1 VTLLPGHRGDGAV
14 ARLATAWRALTGSAP
29 AAAVTLG
36 LLGCL
41 CAGLAVA
48 GPRAGAELRST
59 ALSKLIAAAPAANKT
74 VVASTEDG
82 TLSSPAGLSASQLLR
97 GKQQLRRNLRG
108 LPLSPAADDWS
119 SLTTPL
125 VSVTDNTPTL
135 PATLPPKVELSYR
148 DTLASNVRLVAGRLP
163 VGQAGT
169 ATTTAGQAGSG
180 ATTVLQAAVTVAT
193 ARRFGL
199 DVGSRLALPGTS
211 LLLDVTAIVQPRN
224 SSALFWTADP
234 AAAAPQLVTVG
245 QNDYWIGGVFIGP
258 GALGALL
265 NNVDLATTQVTWTF
279 PLDLDSLSAA
289 QASLLQQQLA
299 VTLATAGR
307 FNVATVPVTVGR
319 LPAGLKHLRFRQT
332 SPAAHSLLI
341 PLDAAL
347 SSGTPAL
354 LTGFESEAA
363 AAGNVLDLLAV
374 SLAVLAAVVVL
385 LGGWLL
391 AEQRRQ
397 DFAVLRARGA
407 ARRQLAALV
416 LAVSAVTTVPG
427 VVVGAALAV
436 ALTPS
441 GPDAL
446 SWWLA
451 GLVVVAAL
459 AGPVAVTVRTHRGY
473 AAVVRPDAP
482 PARLSAVRRLV
493 VEAMLVAA
501 AAGGLVVLRDQ
512 GNARGD
518 VYASAAP
525 VLLAVG
531 VAVLVLRLYPLLVR
545 GVLLLAGQRAG
556 PAAFLG
562 LVRAARVPAGAVLP
576 AFAMVLALALVS
588 FAGMVRGAVL
598 RGEAAASWQQ
608 AGADA
613 VITGT
618 SPVTTALQR
627 SVAAVPGVRHVAAAG
642 VVTGGLASAGTGQ
655 FEVLLVDPAQYGRL
669 IAGSPLP
676 PVPAQFTASR
686 AGRGS
691 AAPVPVLA
699 SPGLAAQLGHGP
711 VTVLLNATQLVTV
724 RVVGQ
729 AADMS
734 AVFAS
739 NGGYLVLTR
748 QAAAALG
755 VAPSSLLVTGQSLN
769 EPALR
774 AAVARRDAGATIVF
788 RSRLLTR
795 LAAAP
800 LRQGAYLALALG
812 AAAAA
817 CCCLLALLL
826 SLLLSASAR
835 QLALA
840 RMTTMGLSGS
850 QARLLSVVE
859 LLPQLLAV
867 LAGGLVCGLALVPAT
882 GPALSLTVITGSASS
897 VPVQIEP
904 LWLVAVGAGLLVLAI
919 VTLTG
924 QTMLTDRTAPRS
936 LRMGE

>member
-1 VTLLPGHRGDGAV
+1 VTLLPGHRRDGDVG
-14 ARLATAWRALTGSAP
+14 RLAARWRALTGSAS
-29 AAAVTLG
+29 AAAVALG
-36 LLGCL
+36 LLTCV
-41 CAGLAVA
+41 CTGLAVA
-48 GPRAGAELRST
+48 GPRAGGELRT
-59 ALSKLIAAAPAANKT
+59 DALSKLIAAAPAANKT

-82 TLSSPAGLSASQLLR
+82 SLSSPAGLSASQLLR

-108 LPLSPAADDWS
+108 LPLSPAADDWT

-125 VSVTDNTPTL
+125 LAISDDAPTL
-135 PATLPPKVELSYR
+135 AATLPPKVELSYR
-148 DTLASNVRLVAGRLP
+148 DVLASNARLVAGRLP
-163 VGQAGT
+163 AGQAGSR
-169 ATTTAGQAGSG
+169 AGQAGSG

-199 DVGSRLALPGTS
+199 DVGSRLALPGTG
-211 LLLDVTAIVQPRN
+211 LLLAVTAIVQPRE

-245 QNDYWIGGVFIGP
+245 QNDYWIGAVFIGP
-258 GALGALL
+258 GALSALL
-265 NNVDLATTQVTWTF
+265 NNVNLATTQVTWTF
-279 PLDLDSLSAA
+279 PLSLGDLTAA
-289 QASLLQQQLA
+289 RAGLLQEQLA
-299 VTLATAGR
+299 VALASAGR
-307 FNVATVPVTVGR
+307 FNVAAVPISVGH
-319 LPAGLKHLRFRQT
+319 LPAGLKHVRFRQT
-332 SPAAHSLLI
+332 TPSARSLLI
-341 PLDAAL
+341 PLVVAL

-354 LTGFESEAA
+354 LTGFQSEAA

-407 ARRQLAALV
+407 ARGQLAALV
-416 LAVSAVTTVPG
+416 LAVSAVTAVPG
-427 VVVGAALAV
+427 VAVGAAVAV

-441 GPDAL
+441 APVAL

-459 AGPVAVTVRTHRGY
+459 AGPVLVTVRTHRGY

-501 AAGGLVVLRDQ
+501 AAGGLVVLRYQ
-512 GNARGD
+512 GDARGD

-531 VAVLVLRLYPLLVR
+531 VAVLVVRLYPLLVR
-545 GVLLLAGQRAG
+545 AVLVLAGQRAG

-562 LVRAARVPAGAVLP
+562 LVRAARAPASAMLP

-588 FAGMVRGAVL
+588 FAGMVRVAVQ

-618 SPVTTALQR
+618 GPVTATLQR
-627 SVAAVPGVRHVAAAG
+627 SVARVPGVRHVAAAG
-642 VVTGGLASAGTGQ
+642 VASGGLESAGTAQ
-655 FEVLLVDPAQYGRL
+655 FDVLLVDPAQYAQL
-669 IAGSPLP
+669 VAGSPLP
-676 PVPAQFTASR
+676 PLSAQFTASGTGPR
-686 AGRGS
+686 STG
-691 AAPVPVLA
+691 PVPVLA
-699 SPGLAAQLGHGP
+699 SPGLAGQLGHGP
-711 VTVLLNATQLVTV
+711 VTLLLNAVQVVTV

-729 AADMS
+729 SASMS
-734 AVFAS
+734 AEFAS
-739 NGGYLVLTR
+739 NGGYLVLPR
-748 QAAAALG
+748 EAAAKLR
-755 VAPSSLLVTGQSLN
+755 VAPDWMLVTGQSLDQ
-769 EPALR
+769 PALR
-774 AAVARRDAGATIVF
+774 SAVARHDAGATIVF
-788 RSRLLTR
+788 RSRLLAR

-817 CCCLLALLL
+817 CCCLLVLLL

-835 QLALA
+835 RLALA
-840 RMTTMGLSGS
+840 RMTTMGLSGA

-867 LAGGLVCGLALVPAT
+867 LAGGLACALALVPAT
-882 GPALSLTVITGSASS
+882 SPALSLTVITGSASS
-897 VPVQIEP
+897 VPVRVEP
-904 LWLVAVGAGLLVLAI
+904 LWLVAVGTGLLVLAI

-924 QTMLTDRTAPRS
+924 QTMLTDRNAPRS

>member
-1 VTLLPGHRGDGAV
+1 VSLLPGHRRDGEGG
-14 ARLATAWRALTGSAP
+14 RLAAAWRALTGSAS
-29 AAAVTLG
+29 AAAVALG
-36 LLGCL
+36 LLACL
-41 CAGLAVA
+41 CTALAVA
-48 GPRAGAELRST
+48 GPRAGGELRTT
-59 ALSKLIAAAPAANKT
+59 ALTKLIATAPAASKT
-74 VVASTEDG
+74 VVATTEDG

-108 LPLSPAADDWS
+108 LPLSAAADDWS

-125 VSVTDNTPTL
+125 LAVTDNAPAL
-135 PATLPPKVELSYR
+135 SATLPPKVELSYR
-148 DTLASNVRLVAGRLP
+148 DTLAANVRLVAGRLP
-163 VGQAGT
+163 
-169 ATTTAGQAGSG
+169 AGQAGGG

-211 LLLDVTAIVQPRN
+211 LLLAVTAIVQPRN
-224 SSALFWTADP
+224 SSALFWTAD
-234 AAAAPQLVTVG
+234 ATAAAPQLVTVG

-265 NNVDLATTQVTWTF
+265 NNVNLATTQVTWTF
-279 PLDLDSLSAA
+279 PLDLGSIPAA
-289 QASLLQQQLA
+289 EASLLRQQLTA
-299 VTLATAGR
+299 ALATAGR
-307 FNVATVPVTVGR
+307 FNIAAVPITVGH
-319 LPAGLKHLRFRQT
+319 LPAGLKHVRFRQT
-332 SPAAHSLLI
+332 SPAVHSLQI
-341 PLDAAL
+341 QLDVAL

-354 LTGFESEAA
+354 LAGFESEAA

-407 ARRQLAALV
+407 ARWQLAALV

-427 VVVGAALAV
+427 AVAGAAAAV

-441 GPDAL
+441 ASVAL

-473 AAVVRPDAP
+473 AAVVRPEAA
-482 PARLSAVRRLV
+482 PARLSTVRRLV

-545 GVLLLAGQRAG
+545 GVLRLMGQRAG

-562 LVRAARVPAGAVLP
+562 LVRAARVPASATLP

-618 SPVTTALQR
+618 GPVTATLQR
-627 SVAAVPGVRHVAAAG
+627 SVGAVPGAQHVAAAG
-642 VVTGGLASAGTGQ
+642 VVTGGLASAGTAQ
-655 FEVLLVDPAQYGRL
+655 FDVLLVDPAQYARI

-676 PVPAQFTASR
+676 QAPAQFTASG

-691 AAPVPVLA
+691 RAPVPVLA
-699 SPGLAAQLGHGP
+699 SPSLAAQLGHGP
-711 VTVLLNATQLVTV
+711 VTLLLNATELVTV

-734 AVFAS
+734 AVFAAS
-739 NGGYLVLTR
+739 GGYLVLSR
-748 QAAAALG
+748 EAAAALR
-755 VAPSSLLVTGQSLN
+755 VAPNSLLVTGQSLN
-769 EPALR
+769 ERALR
-774 AAVARRDAGATIVF
+774 AVVARYDAGATIVF

-795 LAAAP
+795 LGAAP

-817 CCCLLALLL
+817 CCCLLVLLL

-835 QLALA
+835 QLALT
-840 RMTTMGLSGS
+840 RMTTMGLSGA
-850 QARLLSVVE
+850 QARLLSMIE

-867 LAGGLVCGLALVPAT
+867 LAGGVACALALVPT
-882 GPALSLTVITGSASS
+882 TSPALSLTVITGSASS
-897 VPVQIEP
+897 VPVRIEP
-904 LWLVAVGAGLLVLAI
+904 LWLVGVGAGLLVLAI

-924 QTMLTDRTAPRS
+924 QTMLTDRNAPRS

>member
-1 VTLLPGHRGDGAV
+1 MTQQAEGGGANGRFGTALA
-14 ARLATAWRALTGSAP
+14 ARWRALTGSAP
-29 AAAVTLG
+29 AATIALG
-36 LLGCL
+36 LLACL

-48 GPRAGAELRST
+48 GPRAGAELRSA
-59 ALSKLIAAAPAANKT
+59 ALSKRIAAAPAADKT

-97 GKQQLRRNLRG
+97 GKQQLRRNLGR

-125 VSVTDNTPTL
+125 LSVTDDAPTL

-148 DTLASNVRLVAGRLP
+148 DTLAPNVRLVAGRLP
-163 VGQAGT
+163 AGL
-169 ATTTAGQAGSG
+169 AGSTAGQAGG
-180 ATTVLQAAVTVAT
+180 TATTVLQAAVTLVT

-199 DVGSRLALPGTS
+199 DVGSRLTLPGTS
-211 LLLDVTAIVQPRN
+211 LLLAVTAIVQPRN
-224 SSALFWTADP
+224 SSALFWTTDP
-234 AAAAPQLVTVG
+234 AVAAPQLVTVG

-258 GALGALL
+258 GALSALL

-279 PLDLDSLSAA
+279 PLDLTSIPAA
-289 QASLLQQQLA
+289 QAGPLQQQLA

-307 FNVATVPVTVGR
+307 FNVAAVPITVGH
-319 LPAGLKHLRFRQT
+319 LPPGRKHLRFRQT
-332 SPAAHSLLI
+332 SPAARSVVI
-341 PLDAAL
+341 PLTVAL
-347 SSGTPAL
+347 SSGTAAL
-354 LTGFESEAA
+354 LTGFQAEAA

-385 LGGWLL
+385 LAGWLL

-397 DFAVLRARGA
+397 DLAVLRARGA

-416 LAVSAVTTVPG
+416 LAPSAVATVPG
-427 VVVGAALAV
+427 AVAGVALAV

-441 GPDAL
+441 APAAL

-451 GLVVVAAL
+451 GLVVVAGL
-459 AGPVAVTVRTHRGY
+459 AGPAAVTAATHRGY

-482 PARLSAVRRLV
+482 PARLSTVRRLV

-501 AAGGLVVLRDQ
+501 AIGGLVVLRDQ

-545 GVLLLAGQRAG
+545 AALRLTGQRAG
-556 PAAFLG
+556 PTAFLG
-562 LVRAARVPAGAVLP
+562 LVRAARVPASAMLP

-598 RGEAAASWQQ
+598 RGETAVSWQQ

-613 VITGT
+613 VVTGT
-618 SPVTTALQR
+618 GPVTRALQR
-627 SVAAVPGVRHVAAAG
+627 SVATVSGVRYVAAAG
-642 VVTGGLASAGTGQ
+642 VVTGGLESSGTAQ
-655 FEVLLVDPAQYGRL
+655 FDVLLVDPAQYARL

-676 PVPAQFTASR
+676 PVPADFTASS
-686 AGRGS
+686 AGRDS
-691 AAPVPVLA
+691 AGPVPVLA
-699 SPGLAAQLGHGP
+699 SPGLAAQLGRGP
-711 VTVLLNATQLVTV
+711 VTVLLNATRLVTV

-734 AVFAS
+734 AVFPA
-739 NGGYLVLTR
+739 NGGHLVLTR

-755 VAPSSLLVTGQSLN
+755 VTPNSLLVSGQSLN
-769 EPALR
+769 EPTLR
-774 AAVARRDAGATIVF
+774 AAVARHDAGATIVF
-788 RSRLLTR
+788 RSQLLTR

-817 CCCLLALLL
+817 CCCLLVLLL

-840 RMTTMGLSGS
+840 RMTTMGLSGG
-850 QARLLSVVE
+850 QTRLLSVVE
-859 LLPQLLAV
+859 MLPQLLAV
-867 LAGGLVCGLALVPAT
+867 LAGGLACALALVPAT

-924 QTMLTDRTAPRS
+924 QTLLTDRNAPRS

>member
-1 VTLLPGHRGDGAV
+1 VPVMLRPGHRGGREHG
-14 ARLATAWRALTGSAP
+14 RLAIRLGARWRAVTGSAS
-29 AAAVTLG
+29 AAAIAVG
-36 LLGCL
+36 LLACL
-41 CAGLAVA
+41 CTALAVA
-48 GPRAGAELRST
+48 GPRAGSELHT
-59 ALSKLIAAAPAANKT
+59 DALRKLIATAPAANKA
-74 VVASTEDG
+74 VLASTEDG
-82 TLSSPAGLSASQLLR
+82 TLSNPAGLSADQLLL

-125 VSVTDNTPTL
+125 LPVTDNAPTL

-148 DTLASNVRLVAGRLP
+148 DTLASNVRLASGRLP
-163 VGQAGT
+163 AGQSGDGT
-169 ATTTAGQAGSG
+169 A
-180 ATTVLQAAVTVAT
+180 TVLQAAITDAT

-199 DVGSRLALPGTS
+199 GLGSRLVLPGTS
-211 LLLDVTAIVQPRN
+211 LVLAVTAIVQPRHP
-224 SSALFWTADP
+224 SALFWTADP
-234 AAAAPQLVTVG
+234 AVAAPQLVTVG

-279 PLDLDSLSAA
+279 PLDLGSIQAA
-289 QASLLQQQLA
+289 QASLLEQQLA
-299 VTLATAGR
+299 VALATAGR
-307 FNVATVPVTVGR
+307 FNVASVPITVGH
-319 LPAGLKHLRFRQT
+319 LPAGLKHVRFRQST
-332 SPAAHSLLI
+332 PAVHSLQI
-341 PLDAAL
+341 PLDVTL
-347 SSGTPAL
+347 SSGTPGL

-363 AAGNVLDLLAV
+363 AVGSVLDLLAV
-374 SLAVLAAVVVL
+374 SLAVLAAVMVL

-407 ARRQLAALV
+407 ARWQLAARV
-416 LAVSAVTTVPG
+416 TAVTALTAVPG
-427 VVVGAALAV
+427 VAVGTAV
-436 ALTPS
+436 AVTLTPS
-441 GPDAL
+441 GQDAL

-451 GLVVVAAL
+451 GLVTVAAL

-473 AAVVRPDAP
+473 APVVRPDAP
-482 PARLSAVRRLV
+482 PARLPAVRRLV
-493 VEAMLVAA
+493 VEAFLVAA

-512 GNARGD
+512 GGARGD

-545 GVLLLAGQRAG
+545 GVLRLTRQRAG

-562 LVRAARVPAGAVLP
+562 LVRAARVPASATLP

-588 FAGMVRGAVL
+588 FAGMVRGSVQ
-598 RGEAAASWQQ
+598 RGEVAASWQQ

-618 SPVTTALQR
+618 GPVTPALQR
-627 SVAAVPGVRHVAAAG
+627 SVAAVPGVRHVATAG
-642 VVTGGLASAGTGQ
+642 VVAGGLASAGTAQ
-655 FEVLLVDPAQYGRL
+655 FDVLLVDPVQYARL
-669 IAGSPLP
+669 VAGSPLP
-676 PVPAQFTASR
+676 PVPAEFTAS
-686 AGRGS
+686 S
-691 AAPVPVLA
+691 ARHDSTGPVPVLA
-699 SPGLAAQLGHGP
+699 SPDLTALLGHGP
-711 VTVLLNATQLVTV
+711 VTVLLNALQTVTV
-724 RVVGQ
+724 RVVGL

-734 AVFAS
+734 AVSAS

-748 QAAAALG
+748 QAAAALH
-755 VAPSSLLVTGQSLN
+755 VAPDSLLVTGQSLN

-774 AAVARRDAGATIVF
+774 VAVARHDAGATIVF
-788 RSRLLTR
+788 RSSLLTK

-800 LRQGAYLALALG
+800 LRQGAYLALAFG

-817 CCCLLALLL
+817 CCCLLVLLL

-835 QLALA
+835 RLALA
-840 RMTTMGLSGS
+840 RMTTMGLSDA
-850 QARLLSVVE
+850 QARLLGVVE

-867 LAGGLVCGLALVPAT
+867 LAGGLACAVALVPAT
-882 GPALSLTVITGSASS
+882 GAALSLTVITGSASS
-897 VPVQIEP
+897 VPVRIEP
-904 LWLVAVGAGLLVLAI
+904 AWLVAVGAGLLVLAI

-924 QTMLTDRTAPRS
+924 QTMLTGRRAPRS

>member
-1 VTLLPGHRGDGAV
+1 
-14 ARLATAWRALTGSAP
+14 
-29 AAAVTLG
+29 
-36 LLGCL
+36 
-41 CAGLAVA
+41 VA
-48 GPRAGAELRST
+48 G
-59 ALSKLIAAAPAANKT
+59 
-74 VVASTEDG
+74 
-82 TLSSPAGLSASQLLR
+82 
-97 GKQQLRRNLRG
+97 
-108 LPLSPAADDWS
+108 
-119 SLTTPL
+119 
-125 VSVTDNTPTL
+125 
-135 PATLPPKVELSYR
+135 
-148 DTLASNVRLVAGRLP
+148 
-163 VGQAGT
+163 
-169 ATTTAGQAGSG
+169 
-180 ATTVLQAAVTVAT
+180 
-193 ARRFGL
+193 
-199 DVGSRLALPGTS
+199 
-211 LLLDVTAIVQPRN
+211 
-224 SSALFWTADP
+224 
-234 AAAAPQLVTVG
+234 PQLVTVG

-279 PLDLDSLSAA
+279 PLDLGSVTAA
-289 QASLLQQQLA
+289 QASPLQRQLA
-299 VTLATAGR
+299 VALATAGR
-307 FNVATVPVTVGR
+307 FNVASVPIIVGH
-319 LPAGLKHLRFRQT
+319 LPAGLKHVRFRQT
-332 SPAAHSLLI
+332 APAAHSVLI
-341 PLDAAL
+341 PLAVTL

-374 SLAVLAAVVVL
+374 SLAVLAAVVML

-407 ARRQLAALV
+407 ARRQLAVLV
-416 LAVSAVTTVPG
+416 LAVSAVTAVPG
-427 VVVGAALAV
+427 VALGAGVAVG
-436 ALTPS
+436 LTPS
-441 GPDAL
+441 ASVAL

-459 AGPVAVTVRTHRGY
+459 ASPVAVTVRTHRDY

-482 PARLSAVRRLV
+482 PPRLSAMRRLV
-493 VEAMLVAA
+493 VEVMLVAA

-512 GNARGD
+512 GDARGD

-525 VLLAVG
+525 ALLAMG
-531 VAVLVLRLYPLLVR
+531 VAVLVLRLYPLLVQL
-545 GVLLLAGQRAG
+545 VLRLAGQRAG

-562 LVRAARVPAGAVLP
+562 LVRAARAPASAALP

-588 FAGMVRGAVL
+588 FAGMMRGAVL
-598 RGEAAASWQQ
+598 RGEVATSWQQ

-613 VITGT
+613 VITGA
-618 SPVTTALQR
+618 SPVTPALQR
-627 SVAAVPGVRHVAAAG
+627 SVAVVPGVRHVAAAG
-642 VVTGGLASAGTGQ
+642 VVTGGLESAGTAQ
-655 FEVLLVDPAQYGRL
+655 FDVLLVDPAQYARL
-669 IAGSPLP
+669 EPGSPLP
-676 PVPAQFTASR
+676 PVPAQFTASG
-686 AGRGS
+686 AGPGS

-711 VTVLLNATQLVTV
+711 VTVLLNATRLVTV
-724 RVVGQ
+724 RVAGQ

-734 AVFAS
+734 AVFAA
-739 NGGYLVLTR
+739 NDGYLVLTR

-755 VAPSSLLVTGQSLN
+755 AAPTLLLVTGQSLN

-774 AAVARRDAGATIVF
+774 AAVARHDAGATIVF
-788 RSRLLTR
+788 RSQLLTR

-817 CCCLLALLL
+817 CCCLLVLLL

-835 QLALA
+835 QRALA
-840 RMTTMGLSGS
+840 RMTTMGLSGA

-867 LAGGLVCGLALVPAT
+867 LAGGLACALVLVPAT

-904 LWLVAVGAGLLVLAI
+904 LWLVAVGAGLLILAI